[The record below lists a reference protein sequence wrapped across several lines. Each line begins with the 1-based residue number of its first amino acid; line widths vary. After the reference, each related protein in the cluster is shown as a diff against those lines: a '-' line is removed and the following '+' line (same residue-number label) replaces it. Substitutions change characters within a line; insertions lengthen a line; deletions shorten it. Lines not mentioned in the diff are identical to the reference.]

1 LTDDDEGDIR
11 PSGANDGQPED
22 FRKFKHM
29 ELPREVVVGYN
40 AVERTREV
48 VRRLGLTRKCL
59 IVEDPITQEIIGERI
74 ESELG
79 EDGIE
84 CDHHII
90 EESSHEE
97 AMAVMEKLSIGGF
110 GFVVGAGGGRP
121 IDVAKLSSFNAKM
134 PFLSFPTAVSHD
146 GIISATAS
154 LTEEGVKKSYKA
166 HSPLALVADTC
177 IIGESPYR
185 LLASGCGDTISN
197 LSAVMDWKLAH
208 QKVGEEYSQYAT
220 TLANLTPEMLI
231 LKADVIAGGGQ
242 EAAWTVCKALV
253 SSGVSMSIAG
263 SSRPASGSEHLISHM
278 LDALAPGA
286 ALHGEQVAVGTLISL
301 TLFEK
306 DKLRERVRDFLQII
320 KVPTT
325 AEGLGI
331 DDDTLVRAVV
341 EARSFRK
348 ERYTIVQEDGGITEE
363 KARKACE
370 EAGVIG

>member
-1 LTDDDEGDIR
+1 MTEDDDSDRR
-11 PSGANDGQPED
+11 PSGGGDGQPEA
-22 FRKFKHM
+22 FHKFKHM
-29 ELPREVVVGYN
+29 ELPREVVVGHN

-59 IVEDPITQEIIGERI
+59 IVEDANTQEIIGERI
-74 ESELG
+74 EAELA
-79 EDGIE
+79 EDGFE

-121 IDVAKLSSFNAKM
+121 IDVAKLSSFDAKM

-166 HSPLALVADTC
+166 HTPLALVADTS
-177 IIGESPYR
+177 IIGASPYR
-185 LLASGCGDTISN
+185 LLASGCGDTVSN
-197 LSAVMDWKLAH
+197 LSAVLDWKLAH

-220 TLANLTPEMLI
+220 TLASLTPEMLMV
-231 LKADVIAGGGQ
+231 KADVISAGGQ

-278 LDALAPGA
+278 LDSLAPGV
-286 ALHGEQVAVGTLISL
+286 ALHGEQVAVGTLIAL

-306 DKLRERVRDFLQII
+306 DKLRERVRDFLVTI
-320 KVPTT
+320 KLPTT
-325 AEGLGI
+325 AKGLGI
-331 DDDTLVRAVV
+331 DDDTLVKAVL
-341 EARSFRK
+341 EAKDFRK
-348 ERYTIVQEDGGITEE
+348 ERYTILQEDGGITEE
-363 KARKACE
+363 RARKVCE
-370 EAGVIG
+370 DAGVLG